1 MASKHGNITIYTVTD
16 IASVVRRQNSDVSG
30 FRNGTVNALNEIQLW
45 SDGFEAAWSY
55 ITFRRQRR
63 KQNQSETCMFMVLSL
78 CSGLLFFSF
87 SLSAFHPL
95 YSYPSIGAAVSLP
108 QLVSGRA
115 SHVPVYLPFRTLLL
129 ITYTVIL
136 YHLFLFLYYF
146 LNKCHTILILGDFI
160 SNSIFLKTKNY
171 IKEFY
176 SIFSTFSHRITLLL
190 IIPRLLRYTVYVKLY
205 FEIGKIIH

>member
-1 MASKHGNITIYTVTD
+1 
-16 IASVVRRQNSDVSG
+16 
-30 FRNGTVNALNEIQLW
+30 
-45 SDGFEAAWSY
+45 
-55 ITFRRQRR
+55 
-63 KQNQSETCMFMVLSL
+63 MVLSL

-87 SLSAFHPL
+87 SLSTFHPL
-95 YSYPSIGAAVSLP
+95 YSYPSIVAAVSLP

-136 YHLFLFLYYF
+136 YDLFLFLYYYF
-146 LNKCHTILILGDFI
+146 LNKCHTVLILGDFI

-190 IIPRLLRYTVYVKLY
+190 IIPRLLQYAVYVKLY